1 MSSILT
7 GVHDCIFA
15 SFSGGSETLA
25 GGYHMTFWCGNG
37 VGVML

>member
-1 MSSILT
+1 MSSILI
-7 GVHDCIFA
+7 GVIDCGFA
-15 SFSGGSETLA
+15 SFSGGSEALA